1 MKRNIM
7 YVAAFV
13 AALTITSCAN
23 DEYKEVSYENE
34 KQTAEADVMSGLD
47 DVFFEVA
54 DSASYTP
61 EEFAEHLY
69 GNSNKVTRLT
79 QEGQDVE
86 QLKKEFLQ
94 KSAKLGEEIY
104 SER

>member
-23 DEYKEVSYENE
+23 DEYTEVSYENE
-34 KQTAEADVMSGLD
+34 KKTAEADVMSGLD

-69 GNSNKVTRLT
+69 GK
-79 QEGQDVE
+79 
-86 QLKKEFLQ
+86 
-94 KSAKLGEEIY
+94 
-104 SER
+104 